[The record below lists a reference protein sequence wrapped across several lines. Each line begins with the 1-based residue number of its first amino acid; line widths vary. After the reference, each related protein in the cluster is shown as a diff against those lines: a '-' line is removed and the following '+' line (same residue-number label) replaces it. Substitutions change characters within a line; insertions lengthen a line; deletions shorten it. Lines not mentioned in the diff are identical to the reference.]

1 MPLHDL
7 VIILYTVFTVF
18 VTIAAWN
25 MFGSHWGDTEAI
37 LILDWSWTPLP
48 PLSSFMGGM
57 AQTFYAWRIYC
68 LTRSFWLPV
77 IIELVMLM
85 QVTATFV
92 FSVSYFSGDR
102 RVLNLF
108 NFSDEITVW
117 LAGSATC
124 DLIITLTLV
133 VILYRRKPDSA
144 GAHAAFRST
153 ADLIN
158 KLIRFN
164 METGM
169 ITSLAAIIELA
180 LFLTTHQYNLHLI
193 LFLVL
198 GKLYSNTLMATLN
211 YRDPVGQSHGP
222 DIVLQSAFW
231 ADGEV
236 HSNRTFGIQ
245 RSLDV
250 RCTTEVTTETDDM
263 MLQEFSTAD
272 DEGSRPETRREKYQ
286 EKLGIVIGE

>member
-1 MPLHDL
+1 M
-7 VIILYTVFTVF
+7 
-18 VTIAAWN
+18 
-25 MFGSHWGDTEAI
+25 I
-37 LILDWSWTPLP
+37 LIHD
-48 PLSSFMGGM
+48 
-57 AQTFYAWRIYC
+57 Q
-68 LTRSFWLPV
+68 
-77 IIELVMLM
+77 
-85 QVTATFV
+85 
-92 FSVSYFSGDR
+92 
-102 RVLNLF
+102 
-108 NFSDEITVW
+108 VW

-198 GKLYSNTLMATLN
+198 GKL
-211 YRDPVGQSHGP
+211 
-222 DIVLQSAFW
+222 
-231 ADGEV
+231 
-236 HSNRTFGIQ
+236 
-245 RSLDV
+245 
-250 RCTTEVTTETDDM
+250 
-263 MLQEFSTAD
+263 
-272 DEGSRPETRREKYQ
+272 
-286 EKLGIVIGE
+286 